1 LGNGPGL
8 ATPARFVG
16 QTVRFS
22 VFSITHEVAHMD
34 AITSEE
40 ESRRKFLLVW
50 TASLG
55 GLGLAATAL
64 PFIGSMKPSER
75 ALAAGAPA
83 VVDVTKIPPGTLTT
97 VEWRGKPVWILHRT
111 PQMLASLPKLNA
123 ELADPFSKVAQQP
136 YYAANPVRA
145 IKPEFAVLT
154 AICTHLGCVPIFRP
168 EPGAPDLGASWPGG
182 FYCPCHGSRF
192 DLAGRV
198 FRNVPAPTNLEVPPH
213 VYREDKQLV
222 IGEEGPLP
230 T

>member
-1 LGNGPGL
+1 
-8 ATPARFVG
+8 
-16 QTVRFS
+16 
-22 VFSITHEVAHMD
+22 MD
-34 AITSEE
+34 AITAQE
-40 ESRRKFLLVW
+40 ESRRKFLVVW

-55 GLGLAATAL
+55 GVGLAATAL
-64 PFIGSMKPSER
+64 PFIASMKPSER

-83 VVDVTKIPPGTLTT
+83 VVDVSKIAPGTLTT
-97 VEWRGKPVWILHRT
+97 VEWRGRPIWVLHRT
-111 PQMLASLPKLNA
+111 PEMLASLRRIEP
-123 ELADPFSKVAQQP
+123 ELVDPASKVDQQP

-145 IKPEFAVLT
+145 IKPEYAVLT
-154 AICTHLGCVPIFRP
+154 AICTHLGCVPLFRP

-198 FRNVPAPTNLEVPPH
+198 FRNVPAPRNLEVPPH
-213 VYREDKQLV
+213 VYRDDKQLV

>member
-1 LGNGPGL
+1 VDIPFLIMHKVTL
-8 ATPARFVG
+8 MAQATTDDEF
-16 QTVRFS
+16 
-22 VFSITHEVAHMD
+22 
-34 AITSEE
+34 
-40 ESRRKFLLVW
+40 RRKFLLVW

-55 GLGLAATAL
+55 GVGLVATAL
-64 PFIGSMKPSER
+64 PFLATLKPSEK

-83 VVDVTKIPPGTLTT
+83 VVDVNKIAPGTLTT
-97 VEWRGKPVWILHRT
+97 VEWRGKPIWVLHRT
-111 PQMLASLPKLNA
+111 PEMIAGLRKIEP
-123 ELADPFSKVAQQP
+123 ELADPASKVKQQP
-136 YYAANPVRA
+136 YYASNPVRA
-145 IKPEFAVLT
+145 IRPEFAVLT
-154 AICTHLGCVPIFRP
+154 GICTHLGCVPLFRP

-213 VYREDKQLV
+213 VYRDGNLV